1 MANIDKS
8 RQYISREKTPR
19 WLEER
24 TYEKKIKSK
33 YDPQLEK
40 ERKAFLKQLQL
51 D

>member
-1 MANIDKS
+1 
-8 RQYISREKTPR
+8 EKTPR

-24 TYEKKIKSK
+24 TYEKNLKSE

-51 D
+51 DWED